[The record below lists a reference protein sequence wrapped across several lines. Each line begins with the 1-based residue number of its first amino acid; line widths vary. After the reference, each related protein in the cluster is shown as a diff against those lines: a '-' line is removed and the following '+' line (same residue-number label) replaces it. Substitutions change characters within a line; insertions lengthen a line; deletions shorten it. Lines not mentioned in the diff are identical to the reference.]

1 MYSLLE
7 MSMGM
12 GGNENRD
19 VGEMG
24 MGMRCWTGN
33 GMEIKMIPREWEQQ

>member
-1 MYSLLE
+1 
-7 MSMGM
+7 M

-24 MGMRCWTGN
+24 IVMRYWTGN
-33 GMEIKMIPREWEQQ
+33 GMGMGMISREWEQQ